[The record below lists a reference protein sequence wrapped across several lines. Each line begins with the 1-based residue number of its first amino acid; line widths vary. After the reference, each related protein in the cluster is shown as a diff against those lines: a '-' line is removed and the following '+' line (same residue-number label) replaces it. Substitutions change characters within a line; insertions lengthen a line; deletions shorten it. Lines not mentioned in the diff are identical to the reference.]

1 MPKIP
6 RPNQMPTH
14 RAAEAQVVVSP
25 EEEVL
30 ISLPGDEQAQTSPI
44 TKRRA
49 VDRNSQALIHGP
61 LVPGPDSRCHGFRGF
76 SEAHGRTSSAA
87 GAAPRVPSRHASTAT
102 VAAASGRDRCRAREQ
117 EIQKRIADAR
127 ARIAE
132 LSNKDKTAASIPK
145 NAELRAFKLQYVRPG
160 EIGQALR
167 SIAGPNGPRIAI
179 DERTNALVVAGNDQ
193 QISVAEQL
201 VETLD
206 RPGKAADSKGS
217 RTLQVRVVWSCSM
230 G

>member
-1 MPKIP
+1 M
-6 RPNQMPTH
+6 Q
-14 RAAEAQVVVSP
+14 ALQQ
-25 EEEVL
+25 
-30 ISLPGDEQAQTSPI
+30 SLP
-44 TKRRA
+44 
-49 VDRNSQALIHGP
+49 H
-61 LVPGPDSRCHGFRGF
+61 PGAIDA
-76 SEAHGRTSSAA
+76 E
-87 GAAPRVPSRHASTAT
+87 
-102 VAAASGRDRCRAREQ
+102 REQ

-132 LSNKDKTAASIPK
+132 LSNKEKTAASIPK

-167 SIAGPNGPRIAI
+167 SIAGPSGPRIAI

-206 RPGKAADSKGS
+206 KPGKARQQGS
-217 RTLQVRVVWSCSM
+217 
-230 G
+230 